1 MLKLEAHQLNF
12 SSLLYNKIPKN
23 HILKQIN
30 SAISLNFI
38 NELLKDSYC
47 SGFGRPAKEPE
58 MMMRI
63 LILQKLYNLSDERV
77 IEELSVNLAY
87 MWFIGIN
94 PDEETPHASLLSKF
108 RTLRLKDVDLD
119 EVICEIVK
127 QCIDKKIIPDTTGIS
142 DDATHIEAN
151 TTRKTPERIM
161 KHLARKIFKSI
172 EKEDYEIPDYKQIE
186 DTKEAKQIMKAYLET
201 VIEENKEN
209 EKAKEAIKEAKE
221 ILSSPLFIE
230 QKGIRSLIDKDARVG
245 HKSKTEHFYGY
256 KAEYCMTTDGELI
269 TAVDVNNGA
278 NVDGENFEALYNKTL
293 KSGIKVKSFYGD
305 KAYFKIKIIKKLE
318 EENIKAYIPVSA
330 SAYKVDEELFK
341 YNKDS
346 DQWFCKNGN
355 ETIEVKTRNK
365 NGYTQLRY
373 KFEKEKCRTCPY
385 RKECLGKARKIRK
398 ILEVSDKAPKYY
410 EYSQFNK
417 TQKFKEEYKKRAR
430 IEGKNAEM
438 KRFHGLSRAKGYGL
452 LAVSKQAKLT
462 AIAVN
467 LKKIAKLISL
477 NFIKNKKKIT
487 KINIKIYLSNFF
499 DYNLKISA
507 TFSVVSVRPHWHKIL
522 TTQDEVF
529 HLFITSSPPI
539 YGRNTSGT
547 VILPSSL

>member
-94 PDEETPHASLLSKF
+94 PDAETPHASLLSKF

-278 NVDGENFEALYNKTL
+278 NVDGENFEDLYNKTL

-507 TFSVVSVRPHWHKIL
+507 TFSVVSNRPFWHIL
-522 TTQDEVF
+522 SYFNFLNNRFLECFKDT
-529 HLFITSSPPI
+529 
-539 YGRNTSGT
+539 Y
-547 VILPSSL
+547 

>member
-172 EKEDYEIPDYKQIE
+172 EKEDYEIPDYKHIE

-278 NVDGENFEALYNKTL
+278 NVDGENFEELYNKTL

-385 RKECLGKARKIRK
+385 RKECLGKVRKIRK

-499 DYNLKISA
+499 DYNLKISV
-507 TFSVVSVRPHWHKIL
+507 TFSVVSDGP
-522 TTQDEVF
+522 F
-529 HLFITSSPPI
+529 
-539 YGRNTSGT
+539 
-547 VILPSSL
+547 

>member
-1 MLKLEAHQLNF
+1 MLKLEVHQLNF

-30 SAISLNFI
+30 SVISLNFI

-151 TTRKTPERIM
+151 TIRKTPERIM
-161 KHLARKIFKSI
+161 KHLAKKIFKSI
-172 EKEDYEIPDYKQIE
+172 EKEDYERPDYKQIE
-186 DTKEAKQIMKAYLET
+186 DSKEAKEVMKEYLET

-209 EKAKEAIKEAKE
+209 EKAKEAIEEAKE
-221 ILSSPLFIE
+221 ILASPLFIE

-245 HKSKTEHFYGY
+245 HKTQTENFFGY
-256 KAEYCMTTDGELI
+256 KSEYLMTSEGELI
-269 TAVDVNNGA
+269 TAMDVKNGA
-278 NVDGENFEALYNKTL
+278 NVDGQNFEELYKRTL
-293 KSGIKVKSFYGD
+293 KTGLKIDKFYGD
-305 KAYFKIKIIKKLE
+305 KAYFRINIIKKLE

-330 SAYKVDEELFK
+330 CAYRIDEELYR

-355 ETIEVKTRNK
+355 ETIEVKTSKRKGRNE
-365 NGYTQLRY
+365 LLY
-373 KFEKEKCRTCPY
+373 KFKKENCKSCIY
-385 RKECLGKARKIRK
+385 REQCLGKSKNIGKTLRITQN
-398 ILEVSDKAPKYY
+398 VPKYY
-410 EYSQFNK
+410 EYNQISK
-417 TQKFKEEYKKRAR
+417 TEEFKKEYRKRAR

-438 KRFHGLSRAKGYGL
+438 KRFHGLARAKWYGL
-452 LAVSKQAKLT
+452 ESVSKQAKLT

-467 LKKIAKLISL
+467 LKKIAKLTSL
-477 NFIKNKKKIT
+477 NFTKNKKKIT

-499 DYNLKISA
+499 DYCLKFRA
-507 TFSVVSVRPHWHKIL
+507 TFSVVPLRP
-522 TTQDEVF
+522 
-529 HLFITSSPPI
+529 
-539 YGRNTSGT
+539 
-547 VILPSSL
+547 

>member
-278 NVDGENFEALYNKTL
+278 NVDGENFEELYNKTL

-507 TFSVVSVRPHWHKIL
+507 TFSVVSDGSL
-522 TTQDEVF
+522 F
-529 HLFITSSPPI
+529 HTI
-539 YGRNTSGT
+539 
-547 VILPSSL
+547 

>member
-23 HILKQIN
+23 HILKLIN

-38 NELLKDSYC
+38 NELLENSYC
-47 SGFGRPAKEPE
+47 SNFGRPAKEPE

-108 RTLRLKDVDLD
+108 RTLRLRDIDLD

-127 QCIDKKIIPDTTGIS
+127 QCIEKGIIADTTGIS

-151 TTRKTPERIM
+151 TIKKTPERIM

-186 DTKEAKQIMKAYLET
+186 DPKEAKQVMKEYLEK

-209 EKAKEAIKEAKE
+209 EKAKETIEEAKE
-221 ILSSPLFIE
+221 ILASPLFIE

-245 HKSKTEHFYGY
+245 HKSQTEHFYGY
-256 KAEYCMTTDGELI
+256 KAEYCMTTDGEII
-269 TAVDVNNGA
+269 TAVDVKNGA
-278 NVDGENFEALYNKTL
+278 NVDGENFEELYNKTI
-293 KSGIKVKSFYGD
+293 KSGIKVESFYGD
-305 KAYFKIKIIKKLE
+305 KAYFKIKIIEKLE
-318 EENIKAYIPVSA
+318 KENIKAYIPVSA
-330 SAYKVDEELFK
+330 CAYRVDDEFYK

-355 ETIEVKTRNK
+355 ETNEVKMREK
-365 NGYTQLRY
+365 QGYKQLRY
-373 KFEKEKCRTCPY
+373 KFEKETCRNCPY
-385 RKECLGKARKIRK
+385 RKECIGKSKK
-398 ILEVSDKAPKYY
+398 VGKVLEVSSSAPTYY
-410 EYSQFNK
+410 RYSQFNK
-417 TQKFKEEYKKRAR
+417 TEEFKKEYRKRAR

-438 KRFHGLSRAKGYGL
+438 KRFHGLTRANGYGL
-452 LAVSKQAKLT
+452 EAVSKQAKLT

-477 NFIKNKKKIT
+477 NFDKTILKST
-487 KINIKIYLSNFF
+487 KINFKKFTLVFRYYF
-499 DYNLKISA
+499 LKFKG
-507 TFSVVSVRPHWHKIL
+507 TFSVVPLRPH
-522 TTQDEVF
+522 
-529 HLFITSSPPI
+529 
-539 YGRNTSGT
+539 
-547 VILPSSL
+547 